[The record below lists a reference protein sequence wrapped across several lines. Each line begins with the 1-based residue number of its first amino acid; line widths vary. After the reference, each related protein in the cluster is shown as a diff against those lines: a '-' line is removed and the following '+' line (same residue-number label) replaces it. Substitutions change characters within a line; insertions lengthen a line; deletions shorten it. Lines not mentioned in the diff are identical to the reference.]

1 MRDQRQWNPDQCRRG
16 SRIQWIQNLFLKP
29 HLHIFCTI
37 IDCNSESEPSLFLAN
52 VRFLPRAAWC
62 FAQALSWQIS
72 SLEFFK
78 QFFCLVEDFHV
89 PYMSTKVGKVMF
101 CPTGLSCVC
110 VCEVSRGAWA
120 QNLLKIGVFPWKL
133 HDFEEILGARGAQAP
148 WIRCC
153 RPHTVD
159 QNPGPEL
166 VLDVYKCL
174 HKQTWRFHVWKTSV
188 TNAIATLK
196 GSLKSLEIAYKL
208 GKLEVTLK
216 STWHTFALI
225 RQLGAKAKKNVR

>member
-1 MRDQRQWNPDQCRRG
+1 MSLAEKSRLCSGRVFTATYGFCVCLQARNHDFGRRG
-16 SRIQWIQNLFLKP
+16 AISFDPREALSLK
-29 HLHIFCTI
+29 
-37 IDCNSESEPSLFLAN
+37 
-52 VRFLPRAAWC
+52 
-62 FAQALSWQIS
+62 FAQNGG
-72 SLEFFK
+72 F
-78 QFFCLVEDFHV
+78 
-89 PYMSTKVGKVMF
+89 P
-101 CPTGLSCVC
+101 
-110 VCEVSRGAWA
+110 
-120 QNLLKIGVFPWKL
+120 LKIPWKL